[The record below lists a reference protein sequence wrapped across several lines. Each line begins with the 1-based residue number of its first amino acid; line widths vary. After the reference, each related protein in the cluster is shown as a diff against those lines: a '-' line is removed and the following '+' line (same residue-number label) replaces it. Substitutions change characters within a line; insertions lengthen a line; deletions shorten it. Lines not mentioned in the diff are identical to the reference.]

1 MLAWERQAIA
11 WAKINPVASNMKN
24 VAVIVGVW
32 QFWCL
37 LLQGIPAEALPPPE
51 DTPEE
56 VLRTQMIVEARSP
69 IDGKP
74 LTAAQYAEL
83 TAQLEGRQPPDPQV
97 NPKLRQLIFLLRLRD
112 QIRQIL
118 PFVDF

>member
-1 MLAWERQAIA
+1 METEAIA
-11 WAKINPVASNMKN
+11 RAKINPLASDVKN
-24 VAVIVGVW
+24 VAVLVGVFQYW
-32 QFWCL
+32 L
-37 LLQGIPAEALPPPE
+37 LLLPGIPAEALPPPE

-56 VLRTQMIVEARSP
+56 VLRTEIITEARSP

-97 NPKLRQLIFLLRLRD
+97 NPKLRELIFLLRLRD

-118 PFVDF
+118 FFVDF